1 VLSLDQFSHWLAGTP
16 GSIALHESLYMYTLI
31 ESAHVLTLCVFVG
44 MSLMLDLRLLGI
56 TLRRITVSEVA
67 AKLLPWMTAGF
78 AVMVVTG
85 ILLLYANPVRFYHS
99 IWFRM
104 KLVMLVL
111 AGLNAWFFHSGIWQR
126 VGEWDHDVIP
136 PRRARAAGAAS
147 LVLWAAI
154 VVAGRMIAYNWFDC
168 DIPQPSIIVQLAGCT
183 PGRR

>member
-1 VLSLDQFSHWLAGTP
+1 VSLDRFCHWLVDTP

-31 ESAHVLTLCVFVG
+31 ESTHVLTLCVFVG
-44 MSLMLDLRLLGI
+44 MSVMLDLRLLGI

-78 AVMVVTG
+78 GVMIVTG
-85 ILLLYANPVRFYHS
+85 ILLFYANPVRFYHS

-111 AGLNAWFFHSGIWQR
+111 AGLNAWFFHSGIWRR
-126 VGEWDHDVIP
+126 VGEWDRDVIT

-168 DIPQPSIIVQLAGCT
+168 DMPPPSIIVQLAGCT
-183 PGRR
+183 PDTR